1 MPLRIFLSGLLLLT
15 ALGLGLIGYQVTR
28 PPKTVMV
35 TAVADAPPPPLTIDV
50 LVAARSLPAGTLMKE
65 EDFTK
70 RAVPSGDVP
79 KGALTDTPETR
90 GDLRGALLR
99 HYLDANNVLMSGD
112 VLHPR
117 DRGFLAAVLTP
128 GTRAISVGVDAI
140 TGDGGLIWPG
150 DRVDLIL
157 TQQMDDKDTPLA
169 KRFVSETVLS
179 DVRVVAV
186 DQSIAQGAVAAGDN
200 TTGRLARTV
209 TSGSDATASRASGP
223 RGPPWQDHSRH
234 SCGGRSGGWETLGA
248 QSMAAT
254 SRQRSP
260 TAARPTLR
268 TCGSSKARMLAR
280 CGSHDLRS
288 SKVIARQAAARRER
302 DKKCHVCVKR
312 CRNKRT

>member
-28 PPKTVMV
+28 PPATV
-35 TAVADAPPPPLTIDV
+35 TVASVPNAPPQPLTVDV
-50 LVAARSLPAGTLMKE
+50 LAAARSLPAGTLVKE

-70 RAVPSGDVP
+70 RAVPSADVP
-79 KGALTDTPETR
+79 KGALTDTPEIR
-90 GDLRGALLR
+90 GSLRGALLR
-99 HYLDANNVLMSGD
+99 HYLDANNVLMAGD

-157 TQQMDDKDTPLA
+157 TQQLDDKDTPAA

-209 TSGSDATASRASGP
+209 TLEVTPQQAERAALADRLGKITLAIRSADAVAEATGRRSSVYGGDISPALADGSGP
-223 RGPPWQDHSRH
+223 AS
-234 SCGGRSGGWETLGA
+234 
-248 QSMAAT
+248 
-254 SRQRSP
+254 
-260 TAARPTLR
+260 
-268 TCGSSKARMLAR
+268 ARMRVIEGKDA
-280 CGSHDLRS
+280 HD
-288 SKVIARQAAARRER
+288 VTFQ
-302 DKKCHVCVKR
+302 
-312 CRNKRT
+312 